1 MIFAAAA
8 DPNGP
13 GNMLATAV
21 FWTVGILILAQIGRG
36 LGWLIRR
43 IDNRSA
49 RRFAER
55 TSR

>member
-49 RRFAER
+49 RRLAER